1 VQVTLQLQPM
11 FKRSITNVQQD
22 DFDLENRIAQFGLEH
37 EFGDVTWYP
46 AQRKVVYRVDDRV
59 PVNTSGNGVND
70 FIGFRPTFSPL
81 LATARRAGKRIQ
93 HACSD

>member
-1 VQVTLQLQPM
+1 M

-37 EFGDVTWYP
+37 DFADVTWYP

-59 PVNTSGNGVND
+59 LVNTSGNGVND
-70 FIGFRPTFSPL
+70 FISLL
-81 LATARRAGKRIQ
+81 LAIYRIVGERI
-93 HACSD
+93 